1 VRTRWIMHVVSE
13 CLCLALNLDYLIL
26 ISLPLT
32 LWYYDMCFRRKYLFF
47 IFLDQV
53 LCPPPFLYF
62 YFIFYL
68 FLECCRWF
76 SIFGVY
82 LLYMKEKKIQLN
94 FFHICTILN
103 LHFSSL

>member
-53 LCPPPFLYF
+53 LCPPPFYTFTLYF
-62 YFIFYL
+62 IYF
-68 FLECCRWF
+68 
-76 SIFGVY
+76 
-82 LLYMKEKKIQLN
+82 
-94 FFHICTILN
+94 
-103 LHFSSL
+103 